1 MTDAD
6 PAPSP
11 RNSDDVVDL
20 RAYAFVLTAWWREIV
35 VGAVSFA
42 VGTAALVLAARVVFP
57 TYETQVDVTV
67 IRMATQVSMDQTL
80 QTGGQARNLQRQQW
94 SARRAALVGL
104 VHNADVAQA
113 VAERLRG
120 QFEDE
125 KAGTAN
131 RLIRRI
137 DAELVT
143 IGMLSNSNLSDLI
156 RITARGDSPE
166 QAVAVANAWAEEYVN
181 HVNRLYEQ
189 VPETLTASISTAVEN
204 AQQAYDT
211 AQAGLE
217 AFVAHSEIDRLQRQ
231 IGAKAT
237 TLGNLQD
244 LWRVT
249 VDTQL
254 MAVEKQQETAFQT
267 VNEWFDSQF
276 QELATNYDTRRKINL
291 LLADA
296 RGLRAQVESGGE
308 ASVASNG
315 LAFLLL
321 KTAAYA
327 SSVGSATSLEL
338 NVADGGAVHVDARQQ
353 LEDVN
358 AIIGALEA
366 REQQLARDI
375 ARQSQALSNASL
387 PTGEIRDAASGFVGA
402 AAANGQGLGD
412 ETAATNGQ
420 GLGDEARGVAAQ
432 RASISGV
439 NQPLPVQ
446 SVSWAPSHME
456 SLADYIEDEQGAV
469 VSLILAEEEELRA
482 LKAEREQALSQQRT
496 LQQERDL
503 RWSALNSLRSE
514 RIELDMSSVGN
525 VSEVRLASRA
535 VLPEDPV
542 GLAVWL
548 LALLAGFVGLLA
560 MVCLTVFADA
570 MGGRPWL
577 HEWRAEQG
585 AAAR

>member
-1 MTDAD
+1 MTSAD
-6 PAPSP
+6 TMPSP
-11 RNSDDVVDL
+11 RNPDGEIDL
-20 RAYAFVLTAWWREIV
+20 RTYAFVLAAWWREIV
-35 VGAVSFA
+35 VAAVSFA
-42 VGTAALVLAARVVFP
+42 VGTAALVLVARLVFP

-80 QTGGQARNLQRQQW
+80 QTGGQQRNLQRQEW

-104 VHNADVAQA
+104 VHNGDVAQA
-113 VAERLRG
+113 VAERLHG

-125 KAGTAN
+125 KEGTAN

-137 DAELVT
+137 DADLVT
-143 IGMLSNSNLSDLI
+143 IGMLSNSNMSDLI

-166 QAVAVANAWAEEYVN
+166 QAVAIGDAWAEEYVH

-189 VPETLTASISTAVEN
+189 VPETLTASIATAVAN
-204 AQQAYDT
+204 AQQVYDA
-211 AQAGLE
+211 AQAELE
-217 AFVAHSEIDRLQRQ
+217 TFIARSEIDRLQRQ
-231 IGAKAT
+231 IAAKAT
-237 TLGNLQD
+237 TLGSLQG
-244 LWRVT
+244 LWRLT

-267 VNEWFDSQF
+267 VNEWFDFQI
-276 QELATNYDTRRKINL
+276 QELETNYDTRRKISL

-296 RGLRAQVESGGE
+296 RGLRAQIERSGE

-338 NVADGGAVHVDARQQ
+338 NVADSGAVHVDARQQ

-358 AIIGALEA
+358 AIISALEA
-366 REQQLARDI
+366 REQQIARDI
-375 ARQSQALSNASL
+375 VRQSQALSNVSL
-387 PTGEIRDAASGFVGA
+387 PAEETLDTAPGFIEAVVS
-402 AAANGQGLGD
+402 NGQGLG
-412 ETAATNGQ
+412 N
-420 GLGDEARGVAAQ
+420 EARDVVAQ

-439 NQPLPVQ
+439 NRQLPVQ
-446 SVSWAPSHME
+446 SMSWAPSHLE
-456 SLADYIEDEQGAV
+456 ALADYIDDEQDVV
-469 VSLILAEEEELRA
+469 VSLILEEEEELQA
-482 LKAEREQALSQQRT
+482 LKAEREQAISEQRS

-514 RIELDMSSVGN
+514 RIELGMSSVGN

-535 VLPEDPV
+535 AIPDDPV
-542 GLAVWL
+542 GWPVWL
-548 LALLAGFVGLLA
+548 FAILAGFVGLLA
-560 MVCLTVFADA
+560 MVCLAVFADA

>member
-1 MTDAD
+1 MTGAD
-6 PAPSP
+6 TMPSP
-11 RNSDDVVDL
+11 RNPDGEVDL
-20 RAYAFVLTAWWREIV
+20 RAYAFVLAAWWREIV
-35 VGAVSFA
+35 AGAVSFA
-42 VGTAALVLAARVVFP
+42 VGTAALVLAARLVFP

-80 QTGGQARNLQRQQW
+80 QTGGQQRNLQRQEW

-104 VHNADVAQA
+104 VHNSDVAQA

-125 KAGTAN
+125 KEGTAN

-143 IGMLSNSNLSDLI
+143 IGMLSNSNMSDLI

-166 QAVAVANAWAEEYVN
+166 QAVAIANAWAEEYVN

-189 VPETLTASISTAVEN
+189 VPETLTASISTAVAN
-204 AQQAYDT
+204 AQQAYDA

-217 AFVAHSEIDRLQRQ
+217 TFITRSEIDRLQRQ
-231 IGAKAT
+231 IAAKAT
-237 TLGNLQD
+237 TLGDLQA

-267 VNEWFDSQF
+267 VSEWFDFQF

-296 RGLRAQVESGGE
+296 RGLRAQIEGSGE

-327 SSVGSATSLEL
+327 SSVGSATSLEV

-358 AIIGALEA
+358 AIISALET
-366 REQQLARDI
+366 REQQIARDI
-375 ARQSQALSNASL
+375 VRQSEALSNASF
-387 PTGEIRDAASGFVGA
+387 PAERIPAAVPGFVEAAAS
-402 AAANGQGLGD
+402 NGQGLGD
-412 ETAATNGQ
+412 ETAASNGQ

-439 NQPLPVQ
+439 NQQLPVQ
-446 SVSWAPSHME
+446 PVSWAPSHLE
-456 SLADYIEDEQGAV
+456 SLEAYIEDEQGAV

-482 LKAEREQALSQQRT
+482 LKAEREQALSQQRA

-503 RWSALNSLRSE
+503 RWAALNSLRSE

-535 VLPEDPV
+535 AIPDDPV
-542 GLAVWL
+542 GWPVWL
-548 LALLAGFVGLLA
+548 LAILAGFVGLLA
-560 MVCLTVFADA
+560 MVCLAVLVDA

>member
-1 MTDAD
+1 MTGAD
-6 PAPSP
+6 TMPSP
-11 RNSDDVVDL
+11 RNPDGEIDL
-20 RAYAFVLTAWWREIV
+20 RAYAFVLAAWWREIV
-35 VGAVSFA
+35 VAAVSFA
-42 VGTAALVLAARVVFP
+42 VGTAALVLVARLVFP

-80 QTGGQARNLQRQQW
+80 QTGGQQRNLQRQEW

-104 VHNADVAQA
+104 VHNGDVAQA
-113 VAERLRG
+113 VAERLHG

-125 KAGTAN
+125 KEGTAN

-137 DAELVT
+137 DADLVT
-143 IGMLSNSNLSDLI
+143 IGMLSNSNMSDLI

-166 QAVAVANAWAEEYVN
+166 QAVAIGDAWAEEYVH

-189 VPETLTASISTAVEN
+189 VPETLTASIATAVEN
-204 AQQAYDT
+204 AQQAYDA

-217 AFVAHSEIDRLQRQ
+217 TFISRSEIDRLQRQ
-231 IGAKAT
+231 IAAKAT
-237 TLGNLQD
+237 TLGNLQG
-244 LWRVT
+244 LWRLT

-267 VNEWFDSQF
+267 VNEWFDF
-276 QELATNYDTRRKINL
+276 QVEELATNYDTRRKISL

-296 RGLRAQVESGGE
+296 RGLRAQIESSGE
-308 ASVASNG
+308 AGVASNG

-327 SSVGSATSLEL
+327 SSVGSATSLEF
-338 NVADGGAVHVDARQQ
+338 NVADGAVHVDARQQ

-358 AIIGALEA
+358 AIIGALET
-366 REQQLARDI
+366 REQQIARDI
-375 ARQSQALSNASL
+375 VRQSQSLSNVSL
-387 PTGEIRDAASGFVGA
+387 PAEEILDAAPGFIEAVVS
-402 AAANGQGLGD
+402 NGQGLG
-412 ETAATNGQ
+412 N
-420 GLGDEARGVAAQ
+420 EARDVVAQ

-439 NQPLPVQ
+439 NRPLPVQ
-446 SVSWAPSHME
+446 SVSWAPSHLE
-456 SLADYIEDEQGAV
+456 ALADYIDDEQGVV
-469 VSLILAEEEELRA
+469 VSLILEEEEELQA
-482 LKAEREQALSQQRT
+482 LKAEREQAISEQRA

-535 VLPEDPV
+535 AIPDDPI
-542 GLAVWL
+542 GWPVWL
-548 LALLAGFVGLLA
+548 FAILAGFVGLLA
-560 MVCLTVFADA
+560 MVCLAVFADA